1 MEPGHRTEK
10 METNVTKGGRRM
22 VSDSVETLN
31 VDITQRRW
39 KPTSPRVVV
48 AWSVTA

>member
-1 MEPGHRTEK
+1 
-10 METNVTKGGRRM
+10 M
-22 VSDSVETLN
+22 VSDRVETLN

-48 AWSVTA
+48 AWSVTE